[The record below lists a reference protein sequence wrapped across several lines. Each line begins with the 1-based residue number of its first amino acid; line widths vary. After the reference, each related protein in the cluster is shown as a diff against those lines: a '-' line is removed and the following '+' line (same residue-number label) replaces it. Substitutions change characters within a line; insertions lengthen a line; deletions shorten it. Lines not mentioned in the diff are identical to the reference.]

1 MEIVE
6 HLRNLMAVE
15 TMEQK
20 NSPRVVIVG
29 SGFGGLVAART
40 LARSPVKITLVD
52 RQNFHTF
59 QPLLYQVATA
69 GLSPGEIA
77 APIRWILRNRRNVEV
92 LMAEVQ
98 DFDLARKV
106 VKLADGELA
115 YDYLIVAA
123 GASHAYFGHD
133 EWEPFAPG
141 LKTIEDALELRR
153 RVLLAFELAERQAA
167 SGKEQVQLNFV
178 VVGGGPTGVEL
189 AGTLA
194 EIARRALANEFRTI
208 DPRKTRIILLE
219 GGPRVLPAYPEDLS
233 RSAEEQLRKLGVE
246 VHTSALVTNVTPGA
260 VHMGNTQLPAAVTL
274 WAAGVAA
281 SPLGKKL
288 GAPVDRA
295 GRVLVNPD
303 LSLPGHPEVFV
314 IGDLAALKDEN
325 GKWLPGVAP
334 VAMQEGKATAHNI
347 EAELDGEARKNFHY
361 FNKGNLATIGRAA
374 AVAEFGKIHISGFLA
389 WLAWLFVHVFFLIGF
404 RNRIIVM
411 VQWAWSYFTYERG
424 ARLITG
430 DTHLPGWDEMLAEE
444 MGPSEVKTNVK
455 HPPKRSLDGAPCLPR
470 RDAGATLRDNSAGG
484 RLPMKPSKLLP
495 TLCGILLGA
504 VLGPST
510 PSSAEILKIVVNDT
524 IHPITDEYIGRAL
537 SEAERNKDQALLIEM
552 NTPGGLLEST
562 RNIIEKILASPV
574 PVIIYVTPS
583 GSRAASAGFFILQSA
598 DVAAMAP
605 GTNTGAAHPVT
616 LGGGKM
622 DDVMKRRWRMTPPL

>member
-1 MEIVE
+1 MDPKP
-6 HLRNLMAVE
+6 N
-15 TMEQK
+15 
-20 NSPRVVIVG
+20 PRVVIVG
-29 SGFGGLVAART
+29 GGFGGLLAART
-40 LARSPVKITLVD
+40 LARYPVRITLVD

-77 APIRWILRNRRNVEV
+77 APIRWILRSRRNVEV

-106 VKLADGELA
+106 VKLPDGELA
-115 YDYLIVAA
+115 YDCLIVAS

-141 LKTIEDALELRR
+141 LKTIEDALEIRR

-208 DPRKTRIILLE
+208 DPQKTRIVLLE

-233 RSAEEQLRKLGVE
+233 RSAEEQLRRLGVE
-246 VHTSALVTNVTPGA
+246 VHTSALVTRVAPGA
-260 VHMGNTQLPAAVTL
+260 VQMGETRMPAAVVL

-281 SPLGKKL
+281 SPLGKRL
-288 GAPVDRA
+288 GAPLDRA

-303 LSLPGHPEVFV
+303 LSLPGHAEVFV
-314 IGDLAALKDEN
+314 IGDLATLKDEN
-325 GKWLPGVAP
+325 GKLLPGVAP

-347 EAELDGEARKNFHY
+347 AAELRGEPRKNFHY
-361 FNKGNLATIGRAA
+361 VNKGNLATIGRAA
-374 AVAEFGKIHISGFLA
+374 AVAEFGKIHISGFVA
-389 WLAWLFVHVFFLIGF
+389 WLAWLFIHIFFLIGF
-404 RNRIIVM
+404 RNRIIVL

-430 DTHLPGWDEMLAEE
+430 DKRLPGWDELQRQKT
-444 MGPSEVKTNVK
+444 EV
-455 HPPKRSLDGAPCLPR
+455 H
-470 RDAGATLRDNSAGG
+470 
-484 RLPMKPSKLLP
+484 
-495 TLCGILLGA
+495 
-504 VLGPST
+504 
-510 PSSAEILKIVVNDT
+510 DT
-524 IHPITDEYIGRAL
+524 
-537 SEAERNKDQALLIEM
+537 
-552 NTPGGLLEST
+552 
-562 RNIIEKILASPV
+562 
-574 PVIIYVTPS
+574 
-583 GSRAASAGFFILQSA
+583 AA
-598 DVAAMAP
+598 D
-605 GTNTGAAHPVT
+605 
-616 LGGGKM
+616 
-622 DDVMKRRWRMTPPL
+622 